1 MANTIRIL
9 SIDGGGIRGII
20 AATVLR
26 ELLGEQRAA
35 NVFHLISGT
44 STGGILACGL
54 CRPDP
59 LSPQDLVSLY
69 VEHGRE
75 IFSRSLLRSLPG
87 ADLVGERYSAAALEH
102 HLRQQLGDARL
113 SDVHGVD
120 LLVPSY

>member
-1 MANTIRIL
+1 MVSTIRIL

-26 ELLGEQRAA
+26 ELLCGQRARD
-35 NVFHLISGT
+35 VFHLIAGT

-59 LSPQDLVSLY
+59 LSPQDLIDLY

-75 IFSRSLLRSLPG
+75 IFTRPPLHRLPG
-87 ADLVGERYSAAALEH
+87 ADLLEEKYSATPLEH
-102 HLRQQLGDARL
+102 
-113 SDVHGVD
+113 
-120 LLVPSY
+120 Y